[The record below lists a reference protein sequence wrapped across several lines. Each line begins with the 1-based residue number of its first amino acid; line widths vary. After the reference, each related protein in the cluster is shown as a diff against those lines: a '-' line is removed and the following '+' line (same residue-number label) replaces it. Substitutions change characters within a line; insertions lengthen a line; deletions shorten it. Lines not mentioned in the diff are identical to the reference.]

1 MSVEKGEAGV
11 ERVEATEAARDT
23 LQRTHRVLRRLVK
36 KQNAGEM
43 SGEDYEKLIT
53 KATRV
58 TKQSAALLEEA
69 SARDQSNDD

>member
-1 MSVEKGEAGV
+1 
-11 ERVEATEAARDT
+11 
-23 LQRTHRVLRRLVK
+23 
-36 KQNAGEM
+36 M
-43 SGEDYEKLIT
+43 SGEDYEKLIK